1 LRPSDLKAD
10 LATNNA
16 VQWAAR
22 RLYLFLPLGAVL
34 AVVGAVLFWP
44 PYKLTGLI
52 VDRLRLR
59 RDVLSTWKLLIG
71 IVLYLIWLVVVV
83 WLIGATVGWWVA
95 LAGIVLIPAVGIV
108 GLHLRENWRSTWDDV
123 RRFFLLRSRA
133 DLVGKLR
140 EEQRDLASRLDAL
153 R

>member
-1 LRPSDLKAD
+1 MRPSDLKAD
-10 LATNNA
+10 LATNKT
-16 VQWAAR
+16 VEWAAR
-22 RLYLFLPLGAVL
+22 RLYLLLPFGAVFAL
-34 AVVGAVLFWP
+34 VGAVLFWP
-44 PYKLTGLI
+44 PYKLTGII
-52 VDRLRLR
+52 VDRLRLP

-83 WLIGATVGWWVA
+83 WFIGATVGWWAA
-95 LAGIVLIPAVGIV
+95 LASVVLIPAVALA
-108 GLHLRENWRSTWDDV
+108 GLHVRENWRSTWDDV

-140 EEQRDLASRLDAL
+140 EEQRLLARRLEAL